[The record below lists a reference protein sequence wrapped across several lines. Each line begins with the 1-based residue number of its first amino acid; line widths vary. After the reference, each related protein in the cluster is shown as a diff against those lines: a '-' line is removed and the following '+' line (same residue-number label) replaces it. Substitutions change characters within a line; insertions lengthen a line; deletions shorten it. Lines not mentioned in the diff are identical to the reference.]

1 MVVIIFIIIAS
12 MSFMSIKHVKQITLP
27 IIKWVVLTLTRL
39 VS

>member
-12 MSFMSIKHVKQITLP
+12 MSFMSIKRVKQITLP
-27 IIKWVVLTLTRL
+27 IIKWVVSTITQL